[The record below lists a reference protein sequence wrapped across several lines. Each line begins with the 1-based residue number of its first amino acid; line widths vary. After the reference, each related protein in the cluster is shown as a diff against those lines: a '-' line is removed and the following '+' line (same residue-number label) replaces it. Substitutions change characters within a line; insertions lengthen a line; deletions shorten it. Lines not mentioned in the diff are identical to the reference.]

1 MFNLR
6 SSCFMFNLRNS
17 CFMFNLRSSGHP
29 KNTANSIYG
38 VSVNYLASEEFMRRQ
53 RVRGYAG

>member
-29 KNTANSIYG
+29 KNTANLIYG
-38 VSVNYLASEEFMRRQ
+38 VSVSYLASEEFMGRE

>member
-6 SSCFMFNLRNS
+6 NSCFMFNLRNS

-29 KNTANSIYG
+29 KNTANSISG
-38 VSVNYLASEEFMRRQ
+38 VSVSYLASEEFMGRE

>member
-1 MFNLR
+1 
-6 SSCFMFNLRNS
+6 MFNLRNS

-53 RVRGYAG
+53 RVRGFAG

>member
-6 SSCFMFNLRNS
+6 SS

-38 VSVNYLASEEFMRRQ
+38 VSVSYLASEEFMGRE